1 MKLFGLGLKLWIE
14 SRSFFHTLGL
24 FTDEQV
30 NHMIRALTT
39 GPVIII
45 TSKYIKTFK
54 YSSICDRMHSLI
66 VTNRFI
72 ILIRLINLAEVLK
85 LTILLEQDVMLKMSI
100 IYEHNMHNSV
110 QEFSNN
116 RDLFHAR
123 LYKITRRRGNE
134 ENN

>member
-110 QEFSNN
+110 
-116 RDLFHAR
+116 
-123 LYKITRRRGNE
+123 
-134 ENN
+134 